1 VEQSRRFV
9 YLIRSLSNPTR
20 HYVGLTW
27 DVGSRLLSHNQGQ
40 SPQTARHRPWRL
52 VVYLGFASP
61 ETAAGFA
68 KHLKSMAGRALAER
82 YFT

>member
-1 VEQSRRFV
+1 MDQPRRFV
-9 YLIRSLSNPTR
+9 YLIRSMVDPSR

-27 DVGSRLLSHNQGQ
+27 DVGSRLRSHNQGQ
-40 SPQTARHRPWRL
+40 SPHTARHRPWRL
-52 VVYLGFASP
+52 VVYLGFTSE

-68 KHLKSMAGRALAER
+68 KHLKSSAGRSLAER